1 MLVSSISVC
10 VSASVHAWVVY
21 ELFKYVYVLVL
32 IYIIRKRILC
42 IGMILNFFFLIS
54 KKYIKEVDMIGIELL
69 KKKI

>member
-42 IGMILNFFFLIS
+42 IGMIF
-54 KKYIKEVDMIGIELL
+54 
-69 KKKI
+69 